1 MAKKPF
7 VVLDAEILSSS
18 VWSEAAHVRLVWIT
32 LLILCDTEGYVGAA
46 VPGIATAAGVSLE
59 LAEEAI
65 ERLQQPDRH
74 SRTQTNE
81 GRRLEKVERGWRV
94 LNFLDHLD
102 RLSSERKKARDR
114 VWRHR
119 QRKRQETTVTLQ
131 SPQGVGS
138 RDQGIGNREQGRT
151 EERTT
156 APPSAVRPETAIKAL
171 EDAGKALAEMT
182 AKKVHDP
189 ERAALVAEVNGLLRE
204 ISFLGGGD
212 GQQELRAASKFPGKA
227 GLVRTDTAPLPWL
240 RVARDRL
247 LERKMGLQEQQAQ
260 GVQAQ
265 APYPWEPE
273 GIAAQ
278 DKAKAEIMARVK
290 R

>member
-1 MAKKPF
+1 MSGFFPVDRDLF
-7 VVLDAEILSSS
+7 TSS
-18 VWSEAAHVRLVWIT
+18 VWLAGSLEEKVLWVWLLGNRDDSGVVRHRELAIAYGSGLPRAAVEAALVKFS
-32 LLILCDTEGYVGAA
+32 G
-46 VPGIATAAGVSLE
+46 
-59 LAEEAI
+59 
-65 ERLQQPDRH
+65 PDED
-74 SRTQTNE
+74 SRTKDND
-81 GRRLEKVERGWRV
+81 GRRIDRTADGFVRIMNHELYYSRDYSTPRWRRWRER
-94 LNFLDHLD
+94 NKKTKE
-102 RLSSERKKARDR
+102 LSTTQT
-114 VWRHR
+114 VG
-119 QRKRQETTVTLQ
+119 KRQQTPPTVPPTK
-131 SPQGVGS
+131 
-138 RDQGIGNREQGRT
+138 DTDKDTDTDKRT
-151 EERTT
+151 DNGG
-156 APPSAVRPETAIKAL
+156 RPETAIKAL

-182 AKKVHDP
+182 DKKIHDH
-189 ERAALVAEVNGLLRE
+189 ERAGLVAEVNGLLRE
-204 ISFLGGGD
+204 IAFLGGGD